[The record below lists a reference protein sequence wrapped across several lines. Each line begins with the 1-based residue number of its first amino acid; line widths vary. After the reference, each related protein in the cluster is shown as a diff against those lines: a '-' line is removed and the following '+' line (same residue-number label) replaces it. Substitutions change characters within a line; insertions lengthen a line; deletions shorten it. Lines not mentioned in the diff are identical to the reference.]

1 LKSENRFSKVVKKMD
16 SKIDS
21 VINLNLKARDLSD
34 QGDYNGA
41 LQSYTEALN
50 LLTEPE
56 YSNEHE
62 IKAKILNN
70 IGHAQVKIGDFDNA
84 LVSFNKSAILY
95 HRLGDLLG
103 VGEQFGNVGSV
114 YRDKGMW
121 DDARVS
127 YDKALSAFTLK
138 DYMPGLADQYSN
150 IGYVCAQE
158 KDFDSALDW
167 FYKAKALYEE
177 LKLVERARL
186 VEKNI
191 SELSGFH
198 KSSVNQKI

>member
-1 LKSENRFSKVVKKMD
+1 MD

-21 VINLNLKARDLSD
+21 VIKLNRKARDLSD

-41 LQSYTEALN
+41 LQRYTEALN

-56 YSNEHE
+56 YSDEHE
-62 IKAKILNN
+62 IKAKLLNN
-70 IGHAQVKIGDFDNA
+70 MGHAQVKIDDFDNA
-84 LVSFNKSAILY
+84 LVSFNKSAVLY
-95 HRLGDLLG
+95 HRLGNLLG
-103 VGEQFGNVGSV
+103 VGEQFGNIGSV

-127 YDKALSAFTLK
+127 YDKALSAFTLR

-150 IGYVCAQE
+150 IGYICAQK
-158 KDFDSALDW
+158 KDFDSALEW
-167 FYKAKALYEE
+167 FHKAKTLYVE
-177 LKLVERARL
+177 LNLVERARL